1 MQRYNFLY
9 KKKKGSDIINFI
21 ILITALSLRITS
33 GCVANVYQKKLT
45 QNMCSPLFV
54 NASTYI
60 ILSIFCIPLIFLH
73 DFANLNNN
81 VLFTAA
87 EVGILGALGN
97 GFLVKALQK
106 GDLSIL
112 GPINA
117 YKSVFGLIFAFFMLG
132 EIPDIAGIIGIILI
146 IFGSYFV
153 LDTTEERFSFAL
165 IENKSIQYRF
175 LALIFCSAE
184 AVFIKK
190 LISITSVRDAFVL
203 WCFSGALFSTFL
215 MFFNK
220 TDLSKEFFKIKS
232 RNILFIL
239 ITVACIGIMQYTT
252 NYVFNNMNVAYAL
265 ALFQLSSIVSIFL
278 GYKIFKEKN
287 ILKKLLG
294 TVIMITGAVLIILFK

>member
-1 MQRYNFLY
+1 M
-9 KKKKGSDIINFI
+9 
-21 ILITALSLRITS
+21 
-33 GCVANVYQKKLT
+33 
-45 QNMCSPLFV
+45 
-54 NASTYI
+54 
-60 ILSIFCIPLIFLH
+60 PLIFLH

-165 IENKSIQYRF
+165 IKNKSIQYRF

-190 LISITSVRDAFVL
+190 LISVTSVRDAFIL